1 MLKWTDDLSVGVKD
15 IDDQHKE
22 LFSRVNNLLSAMS
35 QGKGKDEVAK
45 VLAFLRDYVVT
56 HFGAEERIMRER
68 NYPGIEAHRQE
79 HASYTQ
85 KLSDV
90 LKRFE
95 TSGTTS
101 LLAIESQ
108 RLLTDWWFY
117 HIGRTDKALGAFLTS
132 GAAK

>member
-68 NYPGIEAHRQE
+68 NYPGVEAHRQE
-79 HASYTQ
+79 HTSYTQ

-90 LKRFE
+90 LKHFE
-95 TSGTTS
+95 KAGTSS

-108 RLLTDWWFY
+108 RLLTDWWFS

-132 GAAK
+132 GTPR